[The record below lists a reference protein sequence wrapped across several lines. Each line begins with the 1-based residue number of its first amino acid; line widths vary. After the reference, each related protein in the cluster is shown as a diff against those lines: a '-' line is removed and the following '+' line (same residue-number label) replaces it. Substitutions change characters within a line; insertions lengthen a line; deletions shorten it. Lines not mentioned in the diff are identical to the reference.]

1 VFYLHIIFLSA
12 VAVGLSGCQS
22 PEKTSLRPCCQAAM
36 AAAPAAGGESATS
49 PSALASPAVWQ
60 DDAGNNLQLA
70 ELRGHPVVISMFYA
84 SCEGLCVVTRNDM
97 QAVEA
102 SLPAAVR
109 DRTTFV
115 LVTLAPDRDSAAVLK
130 QYRVEQGLAGKRWR
144 LLRGSPTATAALAAQ
159 LSIGYGR
166 DAAGIFR
173 HSSEIT
179 VLDEAG
185 KIVQQQD
192 GLHADLVAT
201 VKVLVAADTAN

>member
-1 VFYLHIIFLSA
+1 
-12 VAVGLSGCQS
+12 
-22 PEKTSLRPCCQAAM
+22 M